1 MERRIAVQASSMRW
15 RSRRRDGPSS
25 AARYEA
31 TISRDEE
38 PGSSVLNLYEFNSKF
53 QPIGD
58 NDGAVKVRLPGLAM
72 IYDFAATENYAVFVQ
87 LVLGV
92 NMGCST

>member
-1 MERRIAVQASSMRW
+1 LGAKAAID
-15 RSRRRDGPSS
+15 SRRNRILF
-25 AARYEA
+25 YCV
-31 TISRDEE
+31 DEE

>member
-1 MERRIAVQASSMRW
+1 LALSTEGRSQLGGAVRRDDQSLGAKAAID
-15 RSRRRDGPSS
+15 SRRNRILF
-25 AARYEA
+25 YCV
-31 TISRDEE
+31 DEE

-72 IYDFAATENYAVFVQ
+72 IYDFAATENYAVFI
-87 LVLGV
+87 
-92 NMGCST
+92 